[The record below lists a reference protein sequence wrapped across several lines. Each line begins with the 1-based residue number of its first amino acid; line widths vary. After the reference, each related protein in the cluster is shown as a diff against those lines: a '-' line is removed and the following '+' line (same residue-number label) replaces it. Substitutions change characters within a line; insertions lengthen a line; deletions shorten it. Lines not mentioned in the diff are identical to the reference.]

1 MSKAKNKSTTPESV
15 QAAAPAAEQ
24 TQAELTNHVISLQDL
39 RNILV
44 VFDLASNRGA
54 FKGGEL
60 EPIGQLY
67 NKISKFIQAA
77 TPAAPVE
84 ESTTTTTTDTVS
96 A

>member
-1 MSKAKNKSTTPESV
+1 MSKAKANKSTTPEPV
-15 QAAAPAAEQ
+15 AQEQAAP
-24 TQAELTNHVISLQDL
+24 QAQPDANSHVISLQDL

-67 NKISKFIQAA
+67 NKITKFIQAA
-77 TPAAPVE
+77 TPPAPVE
-84 ESTTTTTTDTVS
+84 ESTTTTSTDSVS